1 MTHPLDPLT
10 AEEIRQ
16 VSAILRRDRDVGA
29 GWRFASIELKEPAK
43 AALLAGEATGREALA
58 VCWNRADGRAYRAL
72 VSLASAEVTA
82 WEHLPGQQPNM
93 TTDEWHECDRM
104 LRAHPELAKAL
115 ARRGITDMSRVLTDM
130 WAYGAA
136 LVPERYR
143 GQRLGWSDVWYRG
156 SELGNPYAHHVT
168 GLHPVVDLNS
178 MTLLE
183 LEDSLPEGAAADLPQ
198 VTGEYRP
205 DLVGLPPREV
215 TPLLISQP
223 DGVGFTLDGRLLSW
237 QDWRLRLGFTPRE
250 GLVLYQVG
258 FWDAGRVRPVAHR
271 LSFAEMFV
279 PYRDPGPD
287 HYRRTAFDIGEWGLG
302 FMTTSLELGC
312 DCLGEI
318 TYLDAVVHDSRG
330 EPVTIPSAVCIH
342 EEDSGILWKHVD
354 ELSGAEVRRA
364 RRLVVSFHVTVANY
378 EYLVYWRFYQDGNI
392 ECEVRA
398 TGIVVTS
405 HTGPGSPPVYGT
417 LVDERTYAPFHQH
430 FIVAR
435 LDLDVD
441 GTDNTVYVT
450 ESSVA
455 APAPDDPYRLGLVVK
470 DTPLRTEAE
479 GKQDYEWATQRGWK
493 VVNTSSRNRRG
504 GPAGYKLVPSGTFPP
519 LLDPSSPAFR
529 RAETIGHTLW
539 VTPYREDERWP
550 CGDFP
555 NLSER
560 DTGLPAWTARNRPI
574 EDTDVVLWYVFGI
587 HHITR
592 PEDWPVMPVDIV
604 SFWLKPFGFF
614 DRNPALDVP
623 AGSLARRLLAGV
635 DRALIPAGQRA
646 QRVHKLRRVHDR
658 EVRVQH
664 SQVQGE
670 HLRMV

>member
-1 MTHPLDPLT
+1 MDRMSHALDPLT
-10 AEEIRQ
+10 AGEIRQ
-16 VSAILRRDRDVGA
+16 VSAILRRDRGVGA
-29 GWRFASIELKEPAK
+29 GWRFASIELREPAK
-43 AALLAGEATGREALA
+43 AALLAGQAARREALA
-58 VCWNRADGRAYRAL
+58 VCWNRADGQAYRA
-72 VSLASAEVTA
+72 VVRLASAEITA
-82 WEHLPGQQPNM
+82 WEPLPGQQPNM
-93 TTDEWHECDRM
+93 TADEWHECDRM
-104 LRAHPELAKAL
+104 LRAHPALARAL

-136 LVPERYR
+136 LVPDRYR
-143 GQRLGWSDVWYRG
+143 GRRLGWSDVWYRG

-168 GLHPVVDLNS
+168 GLHPVVDLNA
-178 MTLLE
+178 MMLLE
-183 LEDSLPEGAAADLPQ
+183 IEDSPDEGAPAGLPE

-205 DLVGLPPREV
+205 DLIGMPLREV
-215 TPLLISQP
+215 KPLRISQP

-237 QDWRLRLGFTPRE
+237 QDWQLRLGFTPRE
-250 GLVLYQVG
+250 GLVLHQVRFSDG
-258 FWDAGRVRPVAHR
+258 GRLRPVAHR

-279 PYRDPGPD
+279 PYRDPSPD

-302 FMTTSLELGC
+302 FMTTSLALGC

-330 EPVTIPSAVCIH
+330 EPVTIPGAVCVH
-342 EEDSGILWKHVD
+342 EEDSGIGWKHVD
-354 ELSGAEVRRA
+354 EVAGPEVRRA

-405 HTGPGSPPVYGT
+405 HTGPDGPPRYGT
-417 LVDERTYAPFHQH
+417 LVDQGTYAPFHQH

-441 GTDNTVYVT
+441 GPDNTVYAT
-450 ESSVA
+450 ESRVTA
-455 APAPDDPYRLGLVVK
+455 AAPDDPYRLGLMVTE
-470 DTPLRTEAE
+470 TPLRTEAE
-479 GKQDYEWATQRGWK
+479 GKQDYDWATQRGWK
-493 VVNTSSRNRRG
+493 VVNAGSRNRLG
-504 GPAGYKLVPSGTFPP
+504 IPAGYKLVPSGTFPP

-529 RAETIGHTLW
+529 RAEVIGHTLW

-560 DTGLPAWTARNRPI
+560 DTGLPAWTARDRPI
-574 EDTDVVLWYVFGI
+574 ENTDVVLWYVFGI

-623 AGSLARRLLAGV
+623 
-635 DRALIPAGQRA
+635 PAEAAECEGHRP
-646 QRVHKLRRVHDR
+646 
-658 EVRVQH
+658 
-664 SQVQGE
+664 
-670 HLRMV
+670 